1 MKKIISLL
9 LALVLTLSACSVAL
23 AADVVLRPG
32 DKGDAVKE
40 VQTLLTSY
48 GYYSG
53 KINGSYNTA
62 TTTAVRNF
70 QRDHSLTV
78 DGIAGKATQAALY
91 AAEDAPQPT
100 YTVTLRQVPEAEAIA
115 LTAKYAGVKTK
126 E

>member
-53 KINGSYNTA
+53 KINGS
-62 TTTAVRNF
+62 
-70 QRDHSLTV
+70 
-78 DGIAGKATQAALY
+78 
-91 AAEDAPQPT
+91 
-100 YTVTLRQVPEAEAIA
+100 
-115 LTAKYAGVKTK
+115 
-126 E
+126 

>member
-53 KINGSYNTA
+53 KINGREVEPS
-62 TTTAVRNF
+62 RF
-70 QRDHSLTV
+70 LEEMRKQ
-78 DGIAGKATQAALY
+78 G
-91 AAEDAPQPT
+91 
-100 YTVTLRQVPEAEAIA
+100 
-115 LTAKYAGVKTK
+115 
-126 E
+126 

>member
-62 TTTAVRNF
+62 TTTATAYPAHR
-70 QRDHSLTV
+70 SLHRIGNHQPV
-78 DGIAGKATQAALY
+78 CHLNNHLQHRF
-91 AAEDAPQPT
+91 AEFF
-100 YTVTLRQVPEAEAIA
+100 Y
-115 LTAKYAGVKTK
+115 
-126 E
+126 

>member
-53 KINGSYNTA
+53 KINGSKPLRSKSIKPFEGIGERIILFSSSA
-62 TTTAVRNF
+62 IRS
-70 QRDHSLTV
+70 REIISIRSLF
-78 DGIAGKATQAALY
+78 
-91 AAEDAPQPT
+91 
-100 YTVTLRQVPEAEAIA
+100 RQSDSKVSSSM
-115 LTAKYAGVKTK
+115 
-126 E
+126 

>member
-62 TTTAVRNF
+62 TTTAAAIRAISVPSITAPPLHRLPSAGHGLNRNPP
-70 QRDHSLTV
+70 STE
-78 DGIAGKATQAALY
+78 Y
-91 AAEDAPQPT
+91 
-100 YTVTLRQVPEAEAIA
+100 RQVDHC
-115 LTAKYAGVKTK
+115 
-126 E
+126 